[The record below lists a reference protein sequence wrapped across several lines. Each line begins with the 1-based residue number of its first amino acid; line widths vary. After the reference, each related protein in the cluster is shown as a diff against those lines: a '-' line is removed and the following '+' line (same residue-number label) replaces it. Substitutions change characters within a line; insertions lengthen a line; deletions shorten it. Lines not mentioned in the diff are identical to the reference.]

1 MFDQNRVYFFD
12 TTLRDGEQAAGVNL
26 NVAEKLQIAKQL
38 EKMRVDVIEAGF
50 PAASPGDFSCVQA
63 ISRELKKCTVCGLAR
78 TKEGDIRAA
87 AQALAPA
94 ENARLH
100 VFLATSPIHM
110 EYKLQMTP
118 EEVLAEVRSGVS
130 LARSLLSEV
139 EFSAEDASRSD
150 VEFLIKA
157 FKIAVESGATILNIP
172 DTVGYAMPN
181 EFMSLCKA
189 IIDGVNAP
197 ANVIYSVHAHDDLG
211 LATANSLAA
220 IRAGARQVEG
230 TINGMGERG
239 GNSAIEEVVMA
250 LRTRSDYYQLQT
262 NIDTKRLYPVSR
274 LVSRLSGVF
283 VPPNKAVVG
292 ANAFAHEAGIHQ
304 HGVLSNRETYEIM
317 RAEDVG
323 CTPAVMVLGKHSGR
337 HAFKDRLE
345 SLGYNLDDIQLTR
358 AFESFKRLCDE
369 KKEATDGD
377 IEAII
382 ADEIF
387 SVKPEFHYQ
396 LKEYTVFVGP
406 GMATA
411 TIVLTHDGVDLKDA
425 ATGNGPVDAAYS
437 AIKRIIGID
446 PKLDSFRIKATS
458 ERSNALGEAQVVLS
472 LQGLKAQGNGASTDV
487 ITASV
492 RAYVNAVNRLYSV
505 AAMKDIKLGNGQTK
519 AKANGQAN
527 VKANGKQNGQ
537 PSGQDSGQPTALA
550 PKIAPDA

>member
-1 MFDQNRVYFFD
+1 MFDPNRVYFFD

-50 PAASPGDFSCVQA
+50 PAASPGDFNCVQS
-63 ISRELKKCTVCGLAR
+63 ISRELKKTTVCGLAR

-110 EYKLQMTP
+110 EYKLKMSQ
-118 EEVLAEVRSGVS
+118 EEVLAEIRSGVS
-130 LARSLLSEV
+130 LARSLMAEV

-150 VEFLIKA
+150 VEFLIRA
-157 FKIAVESGATILNIP
+157 FKIAVDSGATILNIP
-172 DTVGYAMPN
+172 DTVGYAMPE
-181 EFMSLCKA
+181 EFLRLCGA
-189 IIDGVNAP
+189 IIDGVGAP
-197 ANVIYSVHAHDDLG
+197 GNVIYSVHAHNDLG

-220 IRAGARQVEG
+220 IRAGVRQVEG

-239 GNSAIEEVVMA
+239 GNSAIEEVVMG
-250 LRTRSDYYQLQT
+250 LKTRSDFFGLST
-262 NIDTKRLYPVSR
+262 SIETKRLYPVSR

-292 ANAFAHEAGIHQ
+292 ANAFAHEAGVHQ
-304 HGVLSNRETYEIM
+304 HGVLAKRETYEIM

-345 SLGYNLDDIQLTR
+345 SLGYNLDDIQITR
-358 AFESFKRLCDE
+358 AFESFKKLCDE

-387 SVKPEFHYQ
+387 SVRPECHYE
-396 LKEYTVFVGP
+396 LKDYTVFVGP
-406 GMATA
+406 GLTTA
-411 TIVLTHDGVDLKDA
+411 TIVLARDGAELKDA

-437 AIKRIIGID
+437 AVKRIIGLD
-446 PKLDSFRIKATS
+446 PKLDSFRIAATS
-458 ERSNALGEAQVVLS
+458 ERSNAMGEAQVVLS
-472 LQGLKAQGNGASTDV
+472 LNGLRAQGNGASTDV
-487 ITASV
+487 IKASV

-505 AAMKDIKLGNGQTK
+505 AAVKEVKLGNG
-519 AKANGQAN
+519 NG
-527 VKANGKQNGQ
+527 GG
-537 PSGQDSGQPTALA
+537 A
-550 PKIAPDA
+550 PAGA